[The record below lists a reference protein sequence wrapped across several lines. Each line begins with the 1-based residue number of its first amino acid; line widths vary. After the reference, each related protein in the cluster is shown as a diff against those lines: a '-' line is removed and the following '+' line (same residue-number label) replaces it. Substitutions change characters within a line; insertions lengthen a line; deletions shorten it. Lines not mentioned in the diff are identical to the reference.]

1 MEGKKMDAK
10 VTRRLVN
17 VCTAVGIVLLII
29 LAVAGFRS
37 GILTNEEKLQAFLD
51 SCYPF
56 GPLVFLVIQVAQVVM
71 SFIPGGITLAAG
83 VVCFGPFGGFFFNY
97 LGILLGSCL
106 NFFLARRF
114 GKKLVR
120 GLVSEKTY
128 QKTSH
133 WLNHPNFDR
142 AFFIA
147 ILLPGFPDDFLCLVA
162 GLTEM
167 KFRRFLWILLLGK
180 PLTIAAYSFGFTGI
194 KAVFE
199 NFLG

>member
-1 MEGKKMDAK
+1 MDAK

-17 VCTAVGIVLLII
+17 VCTAIGIVLLII

-97 LGILLGSCL
+97 LGILSGILSKLLFGAPFWKGIGEGVGVGQDLSK
-106 NFFLARRF
+106 NQSLAQS
-114 GKKLVR
+114 
-120 GLVSEKTY
+120 SE
-128 QKTSH
+128 
-133 WLNHPNFDR
+133 F
-142 AFFIA
+142 
-147 ILLPGFPDDFLCLVA
+147 
-162 GLTEM
+162 
-167 KFRRFLWILLLGK
+167 
-180 PLTIAAYSFGFTGI
+180 
-194 KAVFE
+194 
-199 NFLG
+199 